1 MSNRDLIIDDLDGQD
16 LLSRLGTRWRG
27 VSDRVMGGV
36 SQATVVVEQH
46 AGRRCLRLSGE
57 VSLEN
62 NGGFVQMALDL
73 DPHGGFLDASGFSG
87 IRLAV
92 HGNAERY
99 SVHLRSADALRPWQS
114 YRAEFEAL
122 AEWREVRLPFSGFAP
137 YRLQAP
143 LDLTRLRRVGVV
155 AIGRAFTA
163 DLGVAEIAL
172 YR

>member
-36 SQATVVVEQH
+36 SQATVVVGQH

-73 DPHGGFLDASGFSG
+73 DPHGGFLDGSGFSG

-92 HGNAERY
+92 HGNGERY
-99 SVHLRSADALRPWQS
+99 SVHLRSADAVRPWQS
-114 YRAEFEAL
+114 YGCRSQTDPQWA
-122 AEWREVRLPFSGFAP
+122 RTGRKGTTFSG
-137 YRLQAP
+137 RET
-143 LDLTRLRRVGVV
+143 TRR
-155 AIGRAFTA
+155 
-163 DLGVAEIAL
+163 
-172 YR
+172 